1 MDVTMSHCGTA
12 LIAVAAILAGG
23 ACANAAV
30 SPGKSAY
37 FHPICQEAV
46 KTANGMANDPTASAN
61 CFGFIQGVRDTHDH
75 FRAGKFCPP
84 KVVSIGQMA
93 QVWVSYMDA
102 EPKVLILPPVET
114 LLDALRSAFPC
125 QG

>member
-1 MDVTMSHCGTA
+1 M
-12 LIAVAAILAGG
+12 AG
-23 ACANAAV
+23 
-30 SPGKSAY
+30 
-37 FHPICQEAV
+37 
-46 KTANGMANDPTASAN
+46 DPDRKRQL
-61 CFGFIQGVRDTHDH
+61 FRLIQGVRDAHDH

-93 QVWVSYMDA
+93 QVWVSYIDA

-114 LLDALRSAFPC
+114 LLDALRGAFPC

>member
-1 MDVTMSHCGTA
+1 MDITMSHCGTA
-12 LIAVAAILAGG
+12 LIAMAAILAGG

-46 KTANGMANDPTASAN
+46 KTANSMGNEPTSSAN

-114 LLDALRSAFPC
+114 LLDALRGAFPC

>member
-1 MDVTMSHCGTA
+1 MSYRGTA

-46 KTANGMANDPTASAN
+46 KTANGMGNEPAASAN

-114 LLDALRSAFPC
+114 LLDALRGAFPC